1 MPRFPCRLTFGVAL
15 LLLLAACTSVS
26 APAPS
31 PVASSV
37 SALQQTAAFPS
48 PLLVDLTD
56 TMPGPQRGLRVRP
69 VDPATLADRPGFV
82 SLDIGHHY
90 VRAVSPDGQTM
101 AAIIWPSAANN
112 RGGVLHLIDLASW
125 TDRATG
131 VTFDDYVAGLLFS
144 PDGRALYWAGGT
156 RHDAAHGIPADLVL
170 DRYDIASGNRRT
182 VATFPASF
190 TPGYLP
196 TAARFIRSGAR
207 LALYGVPTD
216 SNNLA
221 EGAPHLMLIDLI
233 GGGIATDLRLDGVK
247 AGQFRESQAGTSD
260 PFYSLFSPG
269 LAWDTARERLY
280 IAHADG
286 DAITVVDL
294 ADGTVIAQQEVRP
307 RTSLAGRVAAWLMPR
322 VAAKGG
328 PSTDRWAVLSNDG
341 ARLFVIGQHA
351 EPTQQPNGQWR
362 ETMTPTGL
370 QVIETRDLR
379 EVAHLDVPANAMM
392 LSPDGRRLI
401 LHTYRDDS
409 SGAASGGGTRHQL
422 TVVDPERLI
431 ELDQVAVGGALSLY
445 GFSADGRYAYLSD
458 AASGGGTRSRTI
470 VRVFDLDR
478 RLFVAERTLD
488 GPFADLLIPSSDSA
502 H

>member
-1 MPRFPCRLTFGVAL
+1 MPRFPCRVTFGVAL
-15 LLLLAACTSVS
+15 LLLLAACTSAS

-37 SALQQTAAFPS
+37 SAPQQTAAFPS
-48 PLLVDLTD
+48 PVLVDLPD
-56 TMPGPQRGLRVRP
+56 TAPRPQQSLRARP
-69 VDPATLADRPGFV
+69 VGPATLADQPGFAP
-82 SLDIGHHY
+82 LDFGHHY
-90 VRAVSPDGQTM
+90 VRAVSPDGRTM
-101 AAIIWPSAANN
+101 AAILWPSGANTS
-112 RGGVLHLIDLASW
+112 GVLHLINLASW

-144 PDGRALYWAGGT
+144 PDGGALYWSSGT
-156 RHDAAHGIPADLVL
+156 RHDAAHGIPADFVL

-182 VATFPASF
+182 VTTFPASF

-196 TAARFIRSGAR
+196 TAARFVRSGAR

-221 EGAPHLMLIDLI
+221 EGAPHLMIVDLI
-233 GGGIATDLRLDGVK
+233 GSGIATDLRLDGVK
-247 AGQFRESQAGTSD
+247 AGQFRESRAGTSD
-260 PFYSLFSPG
+260 PFYALFSPG

-294 ADGTVIAQQEVRP
+294 AGGTIIMQQEIRP
-307 RTSLAGRVAAWLMPR
+307 QTSLTGRIAGWLMPR

-328 PSTDRWAVLSNDG
+328 PSTDRWAALSNDG

-351 EPTQQPNGQWR
+351 EPTQQPDGQWR

-379 EVAHLDVPANAMM
+379 AVAHLDLPANAMM

-401 LHTYRDDS
+401 LPTDRDDG
-409 SGAASGGGTRHQL
+409 SGAASGGGGIRHQL
-422 TVVDPERLI
+422 VVVDPERLV
-431 ELDQVAVGGALSLY
+431 ELDRMDVGGAASLH

-458 AASGGGTRSRTI
+458 TASGGGTRSQTI
-470 VRVFDLDR
+470 VRVLDLDQR
-478 RLFVAERTLD
+478 RFVAERTLD
-488 GPFADLLIPSSDSA
+488 GPVADLLTPSNDSA

>member
-1 MPRFPCRLTFGVAL
+1 MLRFPCRLTFCATL
-15 LLLLAACTSVS
+15 LALLAACMSES
-26 APAPS
+26 ASAPS
-31 PVASSV
+31 PTTSTVPSAQQAAAS
-37 SALQQTAAFPS
+37 PS
-48 PLLVDLTD
+48 PLLVNLTD
-56 TMPGPQRGLRVRP
+56 SAPGSQQALRVRP
-69 VDPATLADRPGFV
+69 VDPATLADQPGFA
-82 SLDIGHHY
+82 SLDFGHHY
-90 VRAVSPDGQTM
+90 VRAVSPDGRTM
-101 AAIIWPSAANN
+101 AVIIWPSGANS
-112 RGGVLHLIDLASW
+112 GGVLHLIDLASW

-131 VTFDDYVAGLLFS
+131 VRFDDSVAGLLFS
-144 PDGRALYWAGGT
+144 PDGRALYWSGGT
-156 RHDAAHGIPADLVL
+156 RHDAAHGIPADFVL
-170 DRYDIASGNRRT
+170 YRYDIASGDRRT

-190 TPGYLP
+190 TPGYLS
-196 TAARFIRSGAR
+196 TAARFTRSGAR

-221 EGAPHLMLIDLI
+221 EGAPHLMIVDLI

-247 AGQFRESQAGTSD
+247 AGQFRESQAGGSN
-260 PFYSLFSPG
+260 PFYALFSPG
-269 LAWDTARERLY
+269 LAWDPARERLY

-294 ADGTVIAQQEVRP
+294 AGGTIIAQQEIRP
-307 RTSLAGRVAAWLMPR
+307 RTSLAGRVVGWLMPH

-351 EPTQQPNGQWR
+351 EPTQQPDGQWR
-362 ETMTPTGL
+362 ESMTPTGL

-401 LHTYRDDS
+401 LPTDRDDG

-422 TVVDPERLI
+422 TVVDAERLI

-458 AASGGGTRSRTI
+458 AASGGGTQSRTI
-470 VRVFDLDR
+470 VRVFDLER
-478 RLFVAERTLD
+478 RLFVAERALD
-488 GPFADLLIPSSDSA
+488 GPFADLLTSSNDSA